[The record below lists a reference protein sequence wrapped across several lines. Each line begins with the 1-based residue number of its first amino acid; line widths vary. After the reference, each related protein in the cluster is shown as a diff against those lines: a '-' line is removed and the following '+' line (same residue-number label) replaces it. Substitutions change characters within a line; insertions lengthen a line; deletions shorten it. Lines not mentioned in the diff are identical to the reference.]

1 MVVKV
6 QSVELATVHST
17 CVTKGAHRNMA
28 QDLTLKGIPIGE
40 KTSSSSWIQ
49 RERNFLLFL
58 VAAFM
63 LVGLTSG
70 TPHIAMWVGFAFAG
84 YSAIAND
91 SIQTLGTFIA
101 SNAQRPWW
109 HQWLFMGGI
118 FLATILYSWAQYD
131 GDVSYQRLASKGF
144 ATAPTEFHFLQLA
157 APIFLLILTRFKM
170 PVSTTFLL
178 LSCFAAS
185 GKSILAMT
193 TKSLGGYGIAFIG
206 SILIW
211 YAFGPLMKRAF
222 KGKAHP
228 GWRIAQWCSTGT
240 LWSVW
245 MMQDM
250 ANIAVF
256 LPRSLSG
263 GQVTVFAGV
272 IFLGLGVLFYKRGER
287 IQEVV
292 TEKADVTDVRSATI
306 IDLVYAVILYI
317 FKIKSQVPMSTTW
330 VFIGLLGGR
339 QLAWSLRALG
349 PADRGTQLR
358 TASKMVFKDLIYV
371 SIGFIIS
378 LIIAALINPVVG
390 EALFE

>member
-1 MVVKV
+1 
-6 QSVELATVHST
+6 
-17 CVTKGAHRNMA
+17 MA
-28 QDLTLKGIPIGE
+28 QNFTLEGLPKNGPAV
-40 KTSSSSWIQ
+40 SSAAGWLQ
-49 RERNFLLFL
+49 RERGFLMFL
-58 VAAFM
+58 ASAFC

-109 HQWLFMGGI
+109 HQWLFMGSI
-118 FLATILYSWAQYD
+118 FLATILYSWSVYD

-144 ATAPTEFHFLQLA
+144 AQAPTDFHFLQLS

-185 GKSILAMT
+185 GKSIMAMT

-206 SILIW
+206 AIVIW

-222 KGKAHP
+222 TGKAHP
-228 GWRIAQWCSTGT
+228 GWRIAQWCSTGL

-245 MMQDM
+245 LMQDM

-263 GQVTVFAGV
+263 GEVT
-272 IFLGLGVLFYKRGER
+272 IFCLFIFFGLGILFYKRGER

-292 TEKADVTDVRSATI
+292 TEKADVTDVRAATM
-306 IDLVYAVILYI
+306 IDLVYAIILYI

-330 VFIGLLGGR
+330 VFIGLLAGR
-339 QLAWSLRALG
+339 QLAWSLRGLG
-349 PADRGTQLR
+349 PMDRGTQLR
-358 TASKMVFKDLIYV
+358 TAGKLVGKDLLYV
-371 SIGFIIS
+371 TIGFVIS
-378 LIIAALINPVVG
+378 LIIASIINPVIG
-390 EALFE
+390 ESLFN

>member
-1 MVVKV
+1 V
-6 QSVELATVHST
+6 ST
-17 CVTKGAHRNMA
+17 QTMTNGVT
-28 QDLTLKGIPIGE
+28 
-40 KTSSSSWIQ
+40 TSSSNQANSPSWLE
-49 RERNFLLFL
+49 REKGFLLFL
-58 VAAFM
+58 VSAFL
-63 LVGLTSG
+63 LVGATSG

-109 HQWLFMGGI
+109 HQWLFMGAI
-118 FLATILYSWAQYD
+118 FLATISYSWWAYS

-144 ATAPTEFHFLQLA
+144 ATAPTEFHFLQLS

-185 GKSILAMT
+185 GKSIMAMT

-206 SILIW
+206 SIVIW

-228 GWRIAQWCSTGT
+228 AWRVAQWCSTGL

-245 MMQDM
+245 LMQDM

-256 LPRSLSG
+256 LPRSLSLI
-263 GQVTVFAGV
+263 QVSVFGLF
-272 IFLGLGVLFYKRGER
+272 IFLGLGLLFYKRGER

-330 VFIGLLGGR
+330 VFIGLLAGR

-349 PADRGTQLR
+349 PCDRMTQIR
-358 TASKMVFKDLIYV
+358 AAGKMVGKDLAFV
-371 SIGFIIS
+371 SIGFGIS
-378 LIIAALINPVVG
+378 LLLASLINPVIG
-390 EALFE
+390 ESLFN